1 MVDKNLEKS
10 VETKEEQVQEELNL
24 VEHGKFFTDEEREKK
39 IKTELRKLKKLIK
52 NLDKDKKNVAM
63 PLIENI
69 AFCVVQLE
77 ELRAIVKRDGYFE
90 KYQNGA
96 NQHGFKKSVASDM
109 INQVGK
115 TYTTLLGRLKD
126 FLPMSG
132 EGYDLIAAFEKK
144 HKLK

>member
-1 MVDKNLEKS
+1 MV
-10 VETKEEQVQEELNL
+10 TKLNGTNVVQEELDLDN
-24 VEHGKFFTDEEREKK
+24 GKFFTDEERELK
-39 IKTELRKLKKLIK
+39 ITKEFRKLKKIIK
-52 NLDKDKKNVAM
+52 HLDKDKKNIAM

-69 AFCVVQLE
+69 AFCIIQLE

-90 KYQNGA
+90 RYQNGA

-126 FLPMSG
+126 FLPMTGDSG
-132 EGYDLIAAFEKK
+132 DLIALFEKK
-144 HKLK
+144 YKLK

>member
-1 MVDKNLEKS
+1 MEAKE
-10 VETKEEQVQEELNL
+10 KEEKVVQEELDLEN
-24 VEHGKFFTDEEREKK
+24 GKFFTDEERDEK
-39 IKTELRKLKKLIK
+39 IKKEFRKLKKIIK

-69 AFCVVQLE
+69 AFCIVQLE

-115 TYTTLLGRLKD
+115 TYSTLLGRLKD
-126 FLPMSG
+126 FLPMNG
-132 EGYDLIAAFEKK
+132 DGGDLIALFEKK
-144 HKLK
+144 YKLK